1 MKKERFQMRKEGK
14 KRNFNK
20 ITFNDTYFRNHM
32 ELLNHSLE
40 DKKSKQDIYHPY
52 IYEYLEDVKNIKINT
67 PQKWKNS
74 YIYFYSSHTGIFKNI
89 ILKNEAKTNE
99 SKKWKLNTP
108 QKNEKEK

>member
-1 MKKERFQMRKEGK
+1 MYNEKINMTLNDYGYIKHMIQTKKEIPKCYKNILGDEILKKERFQMRIEGK

-67 PQKWKNS
+67 PQK
-74 YIYFYSSHTGIFKNI
+74 
-89 ILKNEAKTNE
+89 
-99 SKKWKLNTP
+99 
-108 QKNEKEK
+108 